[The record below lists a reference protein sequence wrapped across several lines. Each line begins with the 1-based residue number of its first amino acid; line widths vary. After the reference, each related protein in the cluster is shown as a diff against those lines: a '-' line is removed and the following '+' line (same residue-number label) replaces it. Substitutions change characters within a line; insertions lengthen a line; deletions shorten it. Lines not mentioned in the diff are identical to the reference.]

1 MAIQFPNTAQN
12 IIAGQSAGAGL
23 MSAYSNAAANLGRS
37 IEGIGESIG
46 SGLGAIITRQREKKA
61 AQMLEDA
68 TEEKRR
74 YLAGD
79 FKDDEDK
86 AALEARYSI
95 PESEQFTALAARIR
109 PWSSALSE
117 GLLDRAKQ
125 AKAAETEILKMG
137 GDPQL
142 IKFQNQVDKLVSEKN
157 KLLEFKA
164 KAASEPY
171 LLASGAVETADED
184 IARINRSLDLWRSRM
199 EKHLGIQPEAKATE
213 AAPAP
218 EGGEAGQGEELPP
231 PNMELAKQAGFTGEE
246 RERYLK
252 YYNELGRIFDFDEL
266 AKRITEITR
275 EEPSERINTAL
286 VGILAAR
293 RKQALTEENTF
304 SEMEKRKLDMA
315 HSVSKEARDYWG
327 SLEGASYGS
336 QNALD
341 SLSMELGEMTE
352 PTDLG
357 EAQQNLKALSYALQ
371 EIARTNGDAGSEQVK
386 SLGNAALSLLN
397 LAGREEITAEE
408 YNAAVRNAI
417 AKAKAVAVGV
427 NRRIDKRLAGT
438 DGEKRTWGETLRV
451 EIPEIKWARLTKTL
465 SKNWGND
472 EPEEKK
478 PAPPRLPP
486 PPPGITEEKLD
497 AAAGGIK

>member
-23 MSAYSNAAANLGRS
+23 MSAYSNAARNLGQS
-37 IEGIGESIG
+37 IQGIGE
-46 SGLGAIITRQREKKA
+46 GLGGIIHRQREKKA

-74 YLAGD
+74 YLAGE

-109 PWSSALSE
+109 PWSSSLSE

-184 IARINRSLDLWRSRM
+184 IARINRSLDLWRNRM
-199 EKHLGIQPEAKATE
+199 EKHLGIQPEAKAAE
-213 AAPAP
+213 AATSPD
-218 EGGEAGQGEELPP
+218 GEAAGDGEELPP
-231 PNMELAKQAGFTGEE
+231 PNMELAKKAGFTGEE

-252 YYNELGRIFDFDEL
+252 YYNELGRIFDFNEL

-315 HSVSKEARDYWG
+315 HSVSKEARDYW
-327 SLEGASYGS
+327 SALESASYGS

-341 SLSMELGEMTE
+341 SLSMELGEMSE

-357 EAQQNLKALSYALQ
+357 EAQQNLKALGYALQ
-371 EIARTNGDAGSEQVK
+371 DIARTNGDAGSEQVK
-386 SLGNAALSLLN
+386 TLGNAALSLLN

-427 NRRIDKRLAGT
+427 NRRIDKRLSGT

-472 EPEEKK
+472 KPEETT
-478 PAPPRLPP
+478 PP
-486 PPPGITEEKLD
+486 PTAPSLD
-497 AAAGGIK
+497 GLTNGEIAAAAGGSK